1 MSELKNKKILFVFRN
16 FTFGGSERQAFHVAE
31 YLKTKYDCHITF
43 LAFSAKGKV
52 AEICDE
58 KGISWVSYPLNWG
71 SSGLIKKTIKLFLLK
86 KKIKELSP
94 EIIIPYTHLP
104 NIICGILWKSVNA
117 KFCFWNQRSFNS
129 FNEEIFFQ
137 RKAIKNIQSFVCN
150 SKATA
155 ENLKK
160 MLKINPEKI
169 SIIHNG
175 VVLSDPISNRDEW
188 RKYLGINEDVTVAVM
203 VANIHAN
210 KDHLTLLKAW
220 KAVVDE
226 IERKGSVLL
235 LLAGRFGNIKN
246 NLDEFCQE
254 NNLTNSIRFLG
265 EVKDISGLL
274 VASDISVFSSNAEGS
289 PNGLLESMAANLPCA
304 ATDIPAIRE
313 IFQEEQLNYL
323 HTPYDYKKFAENIL
337 TLVNNPIIRKNLG
350 EKNKLIIE
358 KEYSLQTMTENMS
371 HLLSEGLKKNIMNSE

>member
-16 FTFGGSERQAFHVAE
+16 FTFGGSERQAFHLAE
-31 YLKTKYDCHITF
+31 YLKIKHDCHITF

-58 KGISWVSYPLNWG
+58 KEIPWVSYPLNWG

-86 KKIKELSP
+86 NKIKELSP

-129 FNEEIFFQ
+129 FNEEIFLQ
-137 RKAIKNIQSFVCN
+137 RKAIKNLQSFVCN
-150 SKATA
+150 SIATA
-155 ENLKK
+155 ENLKS
-160 MLKINPEKI
+160 MLKISPEKI

-175 VVLSDPISNRDEW
+175 IKLPAAIKNRNEW
-188 RKYLGINEDVTVAVM
+188 RKFLGINEDVTVAVM

-220 KAVVDE
+220 KVVVEE
-226 IERKGSVLL
+226 IGGKGSVLL
-235 LLAGRFGNIKN
+235 LLAGRFGNIKKQ
-246 NLDEFCQE
+246 LDEFCLE
-254 NNLTNSIRFLG
+254 NNLTNFIRFLG

-274 VASDISVFSSNAEGS
+274 AASDISVFSSNAEGS
-289 PNGLLESMAANLPCA
+289 PNGLLESMAAALPCA
-304 ATDIPAIRE
+304 ATDIPSIRE
-313 IFQEEQLNYL
+313 IFNGEQLNYL
-323 HTPYDYKKFAENIL
+323 HKPNDYIKFAKNIL
-337 TLVNNPIIRKNLG
+337 TFINDSSLRKSLG
-350 EKNKLIIE
+350 KKNQLIIE
-358 KEYSLQTMTENMS
+358 KEYSLQGMTENMS
-371 HLLSEGLKKNIMNSE
+371 RLLINGLKRI